1 MEKKGRVE
9 YRYSPSNIF
18 CLKVPKSFV
27 GELLVCL
34 FFRVSKK
41 FMLQRVLSRF
51 SIDFFLSHST
61 ETLVEGP
68 FSAVFQ
74 KIAGSE
80 DVSGKEGGGGSIE
93 TFRRKIYASNCRK
106 IL

>member
-1 MEKKGRVE
+1 MEGD
-9 YRYSPSNIF
+9 YLDFPSKIF

-27 GELLVCL
+27 GELLVCP

-61 ETLVEGP
+61 ETLVEEP
-68 FSAVFQ
+68 FPAVFQ
-74 KIAGSE
+74 NISSSE
-80 DVSGKEGGGGSIE
+80 KLFG
-93 TFRRKIYASNCRK
+93 
-106 IL
+106 